1 LRRKTTERKEEK
13 RRMVSEIDSE
23 NIATPFVE
31 LSDGF
36 MEQMELA
43 VGNLGRINEG
53 IWALV
58 DGVKDLVEVMK
69 RKEASE
75 MDGDQEVVEAGVQ
88 MLEELVIE
96 RVDKETEMDRMEEGS
111 KGDEVEKED
120 GDHEMEGT
128 EKE

>member
-1 LRRKTTERKEEK
+1 MERKEEK
-13 RRMVSEIDSE
+13 RRMVLEVDSE
-23 NIATPFVE
+23 NVATPFME
-31 LSDGF
+31 LLDEF
-36 MEQMELA
+36 MEQIELA
-43 VGNLGRINEG
+43 VRNLGRINEE

-88 MLEELVIE
+88 TLEELVIE
-96 RVDKETEMDRMEEGS
+96 KVDKETEMERMEEGS

-120 GDHEMEGT
+120 GDHEIEGM

>member
-13 RRMVSEIDSE
+13 RRMVLEVDLE

-43 VGNLGRINEG
+43 VRNLGRINEG

-75 MDGDQEVVEAGVQ
+75 MDGD
-88 MLEELVIE
+88 
-96 RVDKETEMDRMEEGS
+96 
-111 KGDEVEKED
+111 
-120 GDHEMEGT
+120 
-128 EKE
+128 

>member
-1 LRRKTTERKEEK
+1 
-13 RRMVSEIDSE
+13 
-23 NIATPFVE
+23 
-31 LSDGF
+31 
-36 MEQMELA
+36 MELA
-43 VGNLGRINEG
+43 VRNLGRINEE

-96 RVDKETEMDRMEEGS
+96 RVDKETEMERMEEVKEMKWKRKMEIMSWRRWRRS
-111 KGDEVEKED
+111 K
-120 GDHEMEGT
+120 
-128 EKE
+128 

>member
-1 LRRKTTERKEEK
+1 LRRKTTERKEGK
-13 RRMVSEIDSE
+13 RRMVSEVDLE

-31 LSDGF
+31 LLDGF

-75 MDGDQEVVEAGVQ
+75 MDRDEEVVEAGVQ
-88 MLEELVIE
+88 TLEELVIE
-96 RVDKETEMDRMEEGS
+96 RVDKEMETDRMEEGS
-111 KGDEVEKED
+111 K
-120 GDHEMEGT
+120 
-128 EKE
+128 

>member
-1 LRRKTTERKEEK
+1 LRLKTTEKKGEK
-13 RRMVSEIDSE
+13 RRMALEVDSE
-23 NIATPFVE
+23 NVATPFVE
-31 LSDGF
+31 LSDRF

-69 RKEASE
+69 KKEES
-75 MDGDQEVVEAGVQ
+75 
-88 MLEELVIE
+88 
-96 RVDKETEMDRMEEGS
+96 
-111 KGDEVEKED
+111 EKED
-120 GDHEMEGT
+120 GDQEMEEM